1 MKLLARILEKLL
13 GQRYGDDAPE
23 LDMYLPNRLL
33 SIAMV
38 FTGIGIVMAAAAFF
52 TANLLFL
59 IGTALLIPMGIAAFL
74 CWKNQSIRM
83 VTSGKFEY
91 TTMFGNTHVYNFSDI
106 TGLKRS
112 RDSLTLLVAGKQ
124 VHIEAM
130 AVLSQRLVNAIN
142 QALQENANR

>member
-13 GQRYGDDAPE
+13 GKRYGDDAPE
-23 LDMYLPNRLL
+23 LDMYLPNPAL

-38 FTGIGIVMAAAAFF
+38 FTGFGIVLAAAAFL
-52 TANLLFL
+52 TANLMFL
-59 IGTALLIPMGIAAFL
+59 IGTVIGIPLGISAFL

-83 VTSGKFEY
+83 ITSGKFEY
-91 TTMFGNTHVYNFSDI
+91 TTMFGNKHIYQFSDI
-106 TGLKRS
+106 TGLRKNK
-112 RDSLTLLVAGKQ
+112 DSLTLMVAGKK

-142 QALQENANR
+142 QALQENKKR